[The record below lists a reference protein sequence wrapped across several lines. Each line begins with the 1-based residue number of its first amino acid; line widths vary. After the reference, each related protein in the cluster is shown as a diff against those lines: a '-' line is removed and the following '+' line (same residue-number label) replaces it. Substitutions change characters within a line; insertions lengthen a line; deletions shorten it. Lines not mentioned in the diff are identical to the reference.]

1 MDKVTSGSIT
11 LDKSS
16 SFLYVECDSEA
27 FLYFVVSVIFFPF
40 TQYRIFNVGLSM
52 IKFILILSVCSF
64 LTGECKP
71 PVQPPIVYN
80 SWADCA
86 TDASVKSLE
95 LLQKEGKDNVNKY
108 RLAVKFGCY
117 PVSET

>member
-1 MDKVTSGSIT
+1 
-11 LDKSS
+11 
-16 SFLYVECDSEA
+16 
-27 FLYFVVSVIFFPF
+27 
-40 TQYRIFNVGLSM
+40 M
-52 IKFILILSVCSF
+52 IKFILVLSVCSF

-95 LLQKEGKDNVNKY
+95 LLRKEGKDIVNKY

-117 PVSET
+117 PVNYV

>member
-1 MDKVTSGSIT
+1 MTSGSIT
-11 LDKSS
+11 LDKTS

-52 IKFILILSVCSF
+52 IKFILVLSVCSF

>member
-1 MDKVTSGSIT
+1 MTSGSIT

-52 IKFILILSVCSF
+52 IKFILVLSVCSF

>member
-1 MDKVTSGSIT
+1 
-11 LDKSS
+11 
-16 SFLYVECDSEA
+16 
-27 FLYFVVSVIFFPF
+27 
-40 TQYRIFNVGLSM
+40 M
-52 IKFILILSVCSF
+52 IKFILILSVGSV